1 MTPKP
6 SRTLREPALRGPRPS
21 RRASKGPARPALA
34 WMTPTVLAIGLV
46 SLLTD
51 VSGEMM
57 VSFLPDFIMVTL
69 GGGAMAVGLMDGTAE
84 FVSNAL
90 PVFTGRFVDRTGKR
104 KPLILIG
111 YGLSGLIRPLMA
123 FAVAPWQAV
132 AVRVSDRVGKGLR
145 SSPRDHLLAQ
155 EATPETQGRV
165 FSFHRAMDHT
175 GAVLGTLAGVLL
187 IKLFVGDVRKVFL
200 WAAVPGVL
208 AFLAVLFGI
217 IEKAKPASA
226 AKPKAEPWSWL
237 PPKELR
243 PLFWALGAFGLGAS
257 TDMFLLVK
265 AKQSNAPLLSL
276 PLLWMGLSFV
286 KANSSLLGGSLADR
300 IGARATVALGWLV
313 YALVYA
319 ALAFTDNLGLVMVL
333 FVVYGIYHGLTEG
346 PEKALVAQLA
356 KASERG
362 VAFGWYNL
370 VYGLLAVP
378 ASLLFGLLYD
388 KVSPQAAFLSGAGL
402 ALLGLVLLYVLPI
415 FPVTKSRTK
424 A

>member
-1 MTPKP
+1 MKRAVKRAPQAAAKP
-6 SRTLREPALRGPRPS
+6 V
-21 RRASKGPARPALA
+21 KWA
-34 WMTPTVLAIGLV
+34 WLTSTVLAIGLV

-57 VSFLPDFIMVTL
+57 VAYLPDFIMTVL
-69 GGGAMAVGLMDGTAE
+69 GGGALWVGLMDGSAE

-90 PVFTGRFVDRTGKR
+90 PVFAGHWVDRTGKR
-104 KPLILIG
+104 KPLVLFG
-111 YGLSGLIRPLMA
+111 YGLSGLLRPLMA
-123 FAVAPWQAV
+123 FATVPWHAV

-155 EATPETQGRV
+155 EATPQTQGRV

-175 GAVLGTLAGVLL
+175 GAVLGTLVGVIL
-187 IKLFVGDVRKVFL
+187 IKVFEGDVRKVFL

-208 AFLAVLFGI
+208 ALLAVLIGV
-217 IEKAKPASA
+217 IEKPVPQPKSKEKP
-226 AKPKAEPWSWL
+226 EPWSWL

-243 PLFWALGAFGLGAS
+243 PLFVALAAFGLGAS

-265 AKQSNAPLLSL
+265 AKQSNAPLISL
-276 PLLWMGLSFV
+276 PLLWMALSFI

-300 IGARATVALGWLV
+300 WGARTTVAIGWGVYTLV
-313 YALVYA
+313 YAG
-319 ALAFTDNLGLVMVL
+319 LAFTSNLPLVMGL

-346 PEKALVAQLA
+346 PEKALVSQLA
-356 KASERG
+356 KSSQRG
-362 VAFGWYNL
+362 LAFGWYSL

-388 KVSPQAAFLSGAGL
+388 KVSPQAAFLSGSGF
-402 ALLGLVLLYVLPI
+402 ALLGLVLLYALPI
-415 FPVTKSRTK
+415 FPAKGR
-424 A
+424 ARA